1 MSKCKLVVTVP
12 VSHADLVRDAI
23 GKTGLDHVGNYGY
36 CSFSTKGFGRF
47 LPLDG
52 ASPAIGEIGTL
63 EMVEEERI
71 EISCTHE
78 GVAGIIEAIKLVH
91 PYEEPVIDVY
101 ALLDAEV

>member
-12 VSHADLVRDAI
+12 VTHADIVRDAI
-23 GKTGLDHVGNYGY
+23 GKTGLDRVGNYGY
-36 CSFSTKGFGRF
+36 CSFSTKGVGRF

-52 ASPAIGEIGTL
+52 ANPAIGEVGVL

-71 EISCTHE
+71 EISCTRE
-78 GVAGIIEAIKLVH
+78 GVLEIIAAIKSVH

-101 ALLDAEV
+101 SLE